1 LSQRRTTII
10 LVAVLV
16 ALVATIA
23 GWYVG
28 RKPKPETPRE
38 IEMPEE
44 PVVEG
49 TGDMVDLFFPG
60 DGLQLY
66 AEAREVPAGGELEQR
81 LVRLLQEFAAG
92 PESIDLFPVLT
103 EEISVGWTH
112 VNSANIAYVDL
123 VHTGEASRLP
133 WGSGYE
139 MLSIYSIVNTIL
151 LNMPEISA
159 VILLSNG
166 QQRETLAGHID
177 TSRPLVVNRELIAS
191 IEP

>member
-1 LSQRRTTII
+1 MSQRRTTII
-10 LVAVLV
+10 LLAVLV
-16 ALVATIA
+16 ALAATIA

-28 RKPKPETPRE
+28 RKPEPESPPE
-38 IEMPEE
+38 VEGPEE

-49 TGDMVDLFFPG
+49 TSAVVDLFFPG
-60 DGLQLY
+60 GGLQLY
-66 AEAREVPAGGELEQR
+66 AESREVPAGGELEQR
-81 LVRLLQEFAAG
+81 LVRLLQELTAG
-92 PESIDLFPVLT
+92 PESVELYPVLT

-177 TSRPLVVNRELIAS
+177 TSRPLVANRELIAS
-191 IEP
+191 IGP